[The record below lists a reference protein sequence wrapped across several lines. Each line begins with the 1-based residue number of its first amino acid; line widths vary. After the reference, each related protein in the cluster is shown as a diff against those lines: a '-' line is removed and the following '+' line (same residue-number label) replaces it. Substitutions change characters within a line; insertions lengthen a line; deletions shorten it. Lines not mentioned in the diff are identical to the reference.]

1 MRLYAGD
8 FAAALTHAEQGI
20 ARYQPALHHT
30 LTAAHAGHDPGMCC
44 RVFAAYAL
52 WYLGYPDQAR
62 QQAQAAVDLARQVA
76 HPFSLA
82 MALTLGAEVRLLCRE
97 PAAAQSYL
105 QESLALAK
113 THGFTSWLELGAI
126 FQGWALAQAGDA
138 EAGIRLMLYGL
149 DANRTAVGEESGLH
163 CFAQLAEAYHR
174 ANRPAEGLALLAKA
188 LDVSDKNKLRHWPQ
202 WQAATVGAQIE
213 ACFQQAIAIAQ
224 GQQAK
229 ATELRAT
236 MSLSR
241 LRLRQGQPVAAYAPL
256 ATIYHWFT
264 EGFDTPD
271 LLEAKELLAQLSA
284 N

>member
-1 MRLYAGD
+1 
-8 FAAALTHAEQGI
+8 
-20 ARYQPALHHT
+20 
-30 LTAAHAGHDPGMCC
+30 
-44 RVFAAYAL
+44 
-52 WYLGYPDQAR
+52 
-62 QQAQAAVDLARQVA
+62 
-76 HPFSLA
+76 

-202 WQAATVGAQIE
+202 WQAELYRLQGELYLLQQGDAPLAATVGAQIE